1 LRQVCE
7 RWICS
12 ACLCFGLD
20 LADQQRTGFRYSY
33 SVYQAEHSRNLL
45 FASGGQPQVV
55 FDRIAD
61 RTRSRLDVPA
71 LRTLFGAKHR
81 PRHRGMA
88 KPPPLGVVIDTPR
101 DDLTWFRVAFGALS
115 LKAYT
120 KGEHLL
126 RVEAT
131 VQHQTPALPPGP
143 RQLRR
148 GRQPARRH
156 DDRFCTTLD
165 CVDASFVNDH
175 ILDHLPLPTQIGRT
189 RVGGVDLNR
198 PRMRAALSAALAL
211 ACAPDGFTVAQFTA
225 KVHAMTGQTDL
236 DYTNRQAA
244 YDLRKLR
251 GKDLVTQPQRSRRY
265 HVRPDAARTITALL
279 VLRQHVIAPI
289 LAGVRSPRQGRKP
302 ATWTRR
308 DYETLRVGMQTLFRD
323 LGITANAVPATV
335 AA

>member
-1 LRQVCE
+1 M
-7 RWICS
+7 
-12 ACLCFGLD
+12 
-20 LADQQRTGFRYSY
+20 T
-33 SVYQAEHSRNLL
+33 
-45 FASGGQPQVV
+45 
-55 FDRIAD
+55 
-61 RTRSRLDVPA
+61 
-71 LRTLFGAKHR
+71 
-81 PRHRGMA
+81 
-88 KPPPLGVVIDTPR
+88 
-101 DDLTWFRVAFGALS
+101 
-115 LKAYT
+115 
-120 KGEHLL
+120 
-126 RVEAT
+126 
-131 VQHQTPALPPGP
+131 
-143 RQLRR
+143 
-148 GRQPARRH
+148 
-156 DDRFCTTLD
+156 DRFCTTLD

-175 ILDHLPLPTQIGRT
+175 IRDHLPLPTQIGRT

-244 YDLRKLR
+244 YDPRKLR

-289 LAGVRSPRQGRKP
+289 LAGGRSPRQGRKP
-302 ATWTRR
+302 ATWTRIDR